1 MATGA
6 IRYIGHAHGMMLPHE
21 RVTQSQHLTP
31 RISTPVSLEDKGI
44 MKYQCVFVFVEVQFA
59 TLIQGNQQTGNTKW
73 SLFSE
78 SCKRKAISLQ

>member
-6 IRYIGHAHGMMLPHE
+6 IRYIGHPHGLKLPHV
-21 RVTQSQHLTP
+21 RVIQSQHLTP
-31 RISTPVSLEDKGI
+31 RISTPVSIEDKGI
-44 MKYQCVFVFVEVQFA
+44 MKYQCVFVEVQFA